1 MAVLSRITCERCGEV
16 ADVMH
21 SPSDAKP
28 QVCGACRAREE
39 DAERDQYFAEL
50 DALPLEER
58 LRRVET
64 WIYDYRPQWAPPP
77 RF

>member
-1 MAVLSRITCERCGEV
+1 MAVLSRITCERCGQA

-21 SPSDAKP
+21 APMDRPK
-28 QVCGACRAREE
+28 VCGTCTAKA
-39 DAERDQYFAEL
+39 AESKRDQHLSDLA
-50 DALPLEER
+50 ALSLEER
-58 LRRVET
+58 LRRVEA